1 MKHIDVLVQGEGF
14 TDIQVVTVESEA
26 SVDTLFETI
35 GRKRAAGDGEELI
48 FVEDFAVPVDTD
60 MLFAELLPEGIETEA
75 GGECKPLRLHIHRCR
90 RVEVSVRFNG
100 QTATRRFGP
109 STTIHRVHH
118 WAARRAFGLSPRDAA
133 EHVLQIQGTSTRP
146 DRDVHIG
153 TLVACSVCALAF
165 NLVPFK
171 RVEG

>member
-26 SVDTLFETI
+26 SVSTLFETI
-35 GRKRAAGDGEELI
+35 GRKFATGNGGALI
-48 FVEDFAVPVDTD
+48 FVEDFAVPVDAEV
-60 MLFAELLPEGIETEA
+60 LFEELLPEGVNTEA
-75 GGECKPLRLHIHRCR
+75 GMECKPLRLHIHRCR

-100 QTATRRFGP
+100 QTATRHFGP

-153 TLVACSVCALAF
+153 TLVACGVCAVPF
-165 NLVPFK
+165 DLVPFK

>member
-1 MKHIDVLVQGEGF
+1 MKQIDVLVQGEGF
-14 TDIQVVTVESEA
+14 TDIQVVTVEAEA
-26 SVDTLFETI
+26 SVHTLFETI
-35 GRKRAAGDGEELI
+35 GRKRAAGDEEELI
-48 FVEDFAVPVDTD
+48 FVEDFAVPVDAD
-60 MLFAELLPEGIETEA
+60 VLFEELLTEDIGTGA

-90 RVEVSVRFNG
+90 RVEVAVRFNG

-109 STTIHRVHH
+109 STTIHRIHD

-146 DRDVHIG
+146 DREVHIG
-153 TLVACSVCALAF
+153 TLVACGDCALAF
-165 NLVPFK
+165 DLVPFK